1 MVVFPGGTGRWL
13 DPGCLWRQG
22 ARPRLFGVRVP
33 ASDTQRRHCAR
44 QIVPRKSPDGSQLI
58 SGCVCQHTVLP
69 GGGAILPAMNRSLG
83 RRILP
88 ATIVCCIGLAGPLTQ
103 ANAGPFSATRAV
115 IAILDGQL
123 FVGEAEGHLDGTGTI
138 AIRSQRNPALA
149 CLGAFTSNAERG
161 GSGTL
166 ACSDGSAA
174 TFRFQRL
181 SVYRGHG
188 TGITSRGAMSFVYG
202 LSAEEASPHLQ
213 LPGDKKFSA
222 VGTELTLVDR

>member
-1 MVVFPGGTGRWL
+1 M
-13 DPGCLWRQG
+13 
-22 ARPRLFGVRVP
+22 
-33 ASDTQRRHCAR
+33 
-44 QIVPRKSPDGSQLI
+44 K
-58 SGCVCQHTVLP
+58 
-69 GGGAILPAMNRSLG
+69 RSLG

-88 ATIVCCIGLAGPLTQ
+88 ATIVGCIGLAGPLTQ

-188 TGITSRGAMSFVYG
+188 TGITSRGAISFVYG
-202 LSAEEASPHLQ
+202 LSAEEALSHLQ
-213 LPGDKKFSA
+213 LPGGKKFSA
-222 VGTELTLVDR
+222 AGAELTLVDQ